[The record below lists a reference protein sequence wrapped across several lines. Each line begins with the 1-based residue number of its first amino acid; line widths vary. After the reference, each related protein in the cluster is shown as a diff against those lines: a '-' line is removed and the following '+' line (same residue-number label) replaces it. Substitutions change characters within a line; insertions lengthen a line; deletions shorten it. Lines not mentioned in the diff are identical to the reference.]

1 MQDELAAS
9 LGELLKHTS
18 GHTSP
23 SLGCMVKP
31 SPHPRLEGLEPPART
46 YSCTLLHAGG
56 DYVGLF
62 VQIKTKPVQ
71 GAHECCAPARP
82 RSTPPCLKLLL
93 ARGLAQT
100 FPGPAHAGGAFL
112 PGSRRHGEGNQIFPE
127 AGG

>member
-31 SPHPRLEGLEPPART
+31 SPHPSPRRPGTPRPHI
-46 YSCTLLHAGG
+46 LLHAGG